1 MSLLGDTPT
10 ELLPGDGSAVL
21 HPWVLGDRPWEP
33 LMEDLM
39 ASIPWEQR
47 TIVVHG
53 REHPQPRLTAWFGD
67 EGCGYT
73 YSNVRMEVLPWF
85 PLLTELRGI
94 CNGLAGH
101 GFNSVLANLYRDGND
116 AMGWH
121 RDNEPELGT
130 EPVIASLSLGGTRR
144 FRLRHRVTRESVDV
158 DLGPGS
164 LLVMSGLSQECWEHC
179 IPRRA
184 KVAGPRINLTFRRVT
199 PGQNRG

>member
-1 MSLLGDTPT
+1 
-10 ELLPGDGSAVL
+10 
-21 HPWVLGDRPWEP
+21 
-33 LMEDLM
+33 M

-67 EGCGYT
+67 EGCGYA

-85 PLLTELRGI
+85 PLLAELRGI
-94 CNGLAGH
+94 CSGLAGH

-179 IPRRA
+179 VPRRA